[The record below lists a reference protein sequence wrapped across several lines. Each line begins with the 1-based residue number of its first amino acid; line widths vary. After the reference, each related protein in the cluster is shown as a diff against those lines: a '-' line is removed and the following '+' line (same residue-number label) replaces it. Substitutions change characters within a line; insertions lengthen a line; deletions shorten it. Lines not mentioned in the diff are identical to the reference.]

1 MRSGTERDGESAPR
15 EERERHHGRVPAQW
29 QRIEHHTRTL
39 DRAIRIT
46 QMADAKVAPVL
57 ALHVSLAAIAVTQG
71 GELGRLLRG
80 MGHPVALAIC
90 AWVLLFVYVVAAL
103 VASFFVI
110 VVYVPTAPR
119 RGAARTHA
127 NSIFYFDDVQAMPV
141 DDFET
146 RSIRMDI
153 DVAERDVIRQAHTVS
168 RIASDKL
175 IGVQRAYLFSAVA
188 LFAWMLLILLA
199 KL

>member
-1 MRSGTERDGESAPR
+1 LESAGAMRIGTERDGESLSR
-15 EERERHHGRVPAQW
+15 DEREHPRARIPEQW

-71 GELGRLLRG
+71 GGIGRLLQG
-80 MGHPVALAIC
+80 VGHTFAATWVA
-90 AWVLLFVYVVAAL
+90 WMLLIVYVVAAL

-119 RGAARTHA
+119 RGAARTHM
-127 NSIFYFDDVQAMPV
+127 NSLFYFDDIQDMPV
-141 DDFET
+141 EEFEY
-146 RSIRMDI
+146 RSVRMDL
-153 DVAERDVIRQAHTVS
+153 D
-168 RIASDKL
+168 
-175 IGVQRAYLFSAVA
+175 
-188 LFAWMLLILLA
+188 
-199 KL
+199 